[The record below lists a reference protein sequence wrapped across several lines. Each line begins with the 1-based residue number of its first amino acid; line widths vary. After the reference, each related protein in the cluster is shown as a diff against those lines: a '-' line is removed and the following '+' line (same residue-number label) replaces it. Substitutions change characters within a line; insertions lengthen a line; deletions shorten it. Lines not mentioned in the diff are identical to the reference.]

1 MRLRLPK
8 LDGPAKAQLWG
19 LAFSFAIAL
28 HFANQMGLSLA
39 IYIIGVAASWAA
51 WEAFASR
58 RIVTTVQIGLL
69 SGLAIPWG
77 GFLLAY
83 GLEALRP

>member
-1 MRLRLPK
+1 MRLQLPK

-39 IYIIGVAASWAA
+39 LYLVGAAASWAA
-51 WEAFASR
+51 WEFYASR
-58 RIVTTVQIGLL
+58 RFVTTVPIGLA

-83 GLEALRP
+83 ALEALRP